1 MHCLLEQAER
11 RAALTFSLTNKD
23 GSESSSYAELPIL
36 LTPPLILITGNGFFA
51 SLRRTL
57 KRVWVERGVVRSF
70 GQELSYVM
78 TSVS

>member
-1 MHCLLEQAER
+1 MHCLLEQEER

-51 SLRRTL
+51 SLRQTL
-57 KRVWVERGVVRSF
+57 KREWVERGVVKSS
-70 GQELSYVM
+70 GQELSYFM
-78 TSVS
+78 TSVN